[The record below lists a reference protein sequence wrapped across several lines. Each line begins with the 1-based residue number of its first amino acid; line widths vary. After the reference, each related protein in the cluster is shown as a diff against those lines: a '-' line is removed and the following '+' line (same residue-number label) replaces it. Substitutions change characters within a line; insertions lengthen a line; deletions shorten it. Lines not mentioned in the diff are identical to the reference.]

1 MTDAARNG
9 PEAAEGTFHFPVLVP
24 ETPIFSWLEARED
37 GAWPALAVLDMSRTT
52 LQVPGLRALVQ
63 AMGERGVRVVGLT
76 GLEAARLGEQA
87 GQLPPLLPAPGAVSA
102 RAVPAEAAPAPPA
115 PPEPAGLVVEG
126 NLRSGQSVRH
136 MAGDVSVI
144 GSVASGAEVAA
155 SGSVHVYGALRGRAS
170 AGEGQ
175 IFCLHLAAELLA
187 IGGVFLVAEDM
198 DPALLGRAVRA
209 VREGD
214 AIRLHPLGA

>member
-1 MTDAARNG
+1 MG
-9 PEAAEGTFHFPVLVP
+9 PMEGAFQLPVLVP
-24 ETPIFSWLEARED
+24 ETPIFSWLEAREEV
-37 GAWPALAVLDMSRTT
+37 GWPALAVLDLSRTT
-52 LQVPGLRALVQ
+52 LGAPGVRALVQ
-63 AMGERGVRVVGLT
+63 AVRERGVRVVGLV
-76 GLEAARLGEQA
+76 GVEAARLGEQA
-87 GQLPPLLPAPGAVSA
+87 GQLPPILPGAGGVPPAVVVA
-102 RAVPAEAAPAPPA
+102 REVAAPVAAPVLA
-115 PPEPAGLVVEG
+115 APAGLVVEG

-136 MAGDVSVI
+136 MAGDVSVV
-144 GSVASGAEVAA
+144 GSVASGAEVVA